1 MPKATAL
8 WLIENTTL
16 TFQQIADFCEL
27 HILQVEAL
35 ANETASIQPLDPI
48 ISGQLTK
55 LEIQRCEVN
64 PQAVLNLCTVERKEF
79 RKQKAYVP
87 LAKRKEIPNAV
98 LWIVKHHPQVSDVS
112 ISRLLATTK
121 DTVKKI
127 REGAYWDYKNLFPKD
142 PVLLALCSQNALDT
156 MLVS

>member
-48 ISGQLTK
+48 TSGQLTK
-55 LEIQRCEVN
+55 LEIQRCEAN

-127 REGAYWDYKNLFPKD
+127 REGDYWDYKNLFPKD

-156 MLVS
+156 ILVS